1 MTPTEY
7 QTALHRVEALM
18 VEDPEPESFQGR
30 ELLALVNTI
39 ETYEDR
45 MYPIT
50 RVLPVLTAATTK

>member
-7 QTALHRVEALM
+7 QTALYRVEVLM
-18 VEDPEPESFQGR
+18 EEDPDPASFQGR

-39 ETYEDR
+39 EAYEEK

-50 RVLPVLTAATTK
+50 RVLPVLTAATNK

>member
-1 MTPTEY
+1 
-7 QTALHRVEALM
+7 M

-50 RVLPVLTAATTK
+50 RVLPVLTAATNK